1 MFVSQFTVSFA
12 NSPFTSVDTA
22 IIRSSHRRCSLRKT
36 VLRNFTNFTEKH
48 LCQIS
53 FFLRPAT
60 LLKKRLWHRCYP
72 MNFVKFLR
80 TSFSQNTSEG
90 CFCIIRSSR
99 RWCCPKQ
106 VFLEILQNSQENSC
120 AKDSFLIKLQIY
132 RVNNFI
138 KRFRHICLLLNSS
151 KFIITLF

>member
-22 IIRSSHRRCSLRKT
+22 IIRSSHRRW
-36 VLRNFTNFTEKH
+36 NFTEKH

-53 FFLRPAT
+53 FFLRLAS

-106 VFLEILQNSQENSC
+106 VFLEILQNSQENAC